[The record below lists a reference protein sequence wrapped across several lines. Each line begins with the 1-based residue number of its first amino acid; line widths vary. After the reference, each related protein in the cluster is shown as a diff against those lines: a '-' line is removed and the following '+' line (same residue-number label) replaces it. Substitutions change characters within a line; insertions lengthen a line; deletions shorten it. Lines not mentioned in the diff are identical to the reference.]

1 MSLQTQKQI
10 LQDRKE
16 KNVKINDVIR
26 KIKNLSVKL
35 EKIEN
40 GIELKT
46 VIL

>member
-40 GIELKT
+40 EIELKT